1 MKKSLVP
8 TALMVFC
15 AAALAPVDSQA
26 QKQDVSG
33 IQWLSD
39 LGAAL
44 QRAKTEKKPILLD
57 FFNPN

>member
-1 MKKSLVP
+1 
-8 TALMVFC
+8 MVFC